1 MKLYEVNQS
10 IEAIF
15 EELLDPETG
24 EILNDSETM
33 WQQLEEL
40 QMERKRI
47 LEYLAKLVL
56 NLRSD
61 QSELKIEEQRL
72 KSRRERI
79 GRKEQR
85 IMQILDRECSGEKT
99 DLCVATVNYRATESV
114 SVMDAERAVKWLK
127 RKKYANA
134 YRVPLPEVAKTE
146 VKKLLK
152 SGIKVPG
159 VELVKGQSCSL
170 K

>member
-10 IEAIF
+10 IEEIF

-47 LEYLAKLVL
+47 LEYLAKLVM

-61 QSELKIEEQRL
+61 QAELKTEEQRL
-72 KSRRERI
+72 KKRRESI
-79 GRKEQR
+79 ARKEER
-85 IMQILDRECSGEKT
+85 ILSVLDRECAGKKT
-99 DLCVATVNYRATESV
+99 DLGIATVNYRATESV
-114 SVMDAERAVKWLK
+114 SVLDVERAVKWLK
-127 RKKYANA
+127 RKKYADC
-134 YRVPLPEVAKTE
+134 YRIPLPEVAKTE

-159 VELVKGQSCSL
+159 VDLVKGRSCSL

>member
-15 EELLDPETG
+15 EEMVDPETG
-24 EILNDSETM
+24 EILNDSEVM
-33 WQQLEEL
+33 WQELESL

-61 QSELKIEEQRL
+61 QTELKVEEQRL
-72 KSRRERI
+72 KKRRESI
-79 GRKEQR
+79 SRKEER
-85 IMQILDRECSGEKT
+85 IMQILDRECAEEKT
-99 DLCVATVNYRATESV
+99 DLGIATVNYRATESV
-114 SVMDAERAVKWLK
+114 SILDAERAVKWLK
-127 RKKYANA
+127 RKKYADC
-134 YRVPLPEVAKTE
+134 YRIPLPEVAKTE

-159 VELVKGQSCSL
+159 VDLVKGRSCSL